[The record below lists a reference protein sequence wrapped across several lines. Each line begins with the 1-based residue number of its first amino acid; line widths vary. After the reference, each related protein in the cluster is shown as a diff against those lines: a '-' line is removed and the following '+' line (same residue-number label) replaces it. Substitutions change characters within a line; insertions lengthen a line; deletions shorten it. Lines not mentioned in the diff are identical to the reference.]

1 MKVEPTGTNPYI
13 QGKAQEK
20 APVSQDENTSLQDRF
35 ERQKPSDE
43 PSGNGSWFTSLL
55 SIRVPSTTKEIS
67 DERRDKICASIQ
79 PGDII
84 LETNNPY
91 PGWQVFEKL
100 TLDSDYTHAA
110 MYEGDGKF
118 IEATT
123 GDPSGKG
130 VVRTDL
136 REYLSGRLLVEVIR
150 PPYKSPEDREAAVD
164 YLQSQLGKP
173 YDAAFDLSEDKTH
186 YCAEIVYRALQNIPH
201 KIDAPLKSFMG
212 RPAAAPSSFQN
223 IEGAEVVYS
232 DKSSFWK
239 NMASHY
245 PVIAAAAGTAAAC
258 GMFGGPFA
266 AVGGFFGGLLVST
279 LVGNKIDTGHFNLAG
294 DSKSDL

>member
-1 MKVEPTGTNPYI
+1 MEIGSTGTNPYRGMPRE
-13 QGKAQEK
+13 QGQVREQEPQVK
-20 APVSQDENTSLQDRF
+20 DTF

-43 PSGNGSWFTSLL
+43 PSGNGNWFTTLL
-55 SIRVPSTTKEIS
+55 SLRIPSTTEKMS
-67 DERRDKICASIQ
+67 DERRDKICSVIQ

-91 PGWQVFEKL
+91 PGWQVFEKV

-136 REYLSGRLLVEVIR
+136 REYLQGQLLIEVIR
-150 PPYKSPEDREAAVD
+150 PPYKTPEDRQAAVD
-164 YLQSQLGKP
+164 YLRSQLGKP
-173 YDAAFDLSEDKTH
+173 YDSAFDLSEDKAH
-186 YCAEIVYRALQNIPH
+186 YCAEIVYRALQNIPN
-201 KIDAPLKSFMG
+201 KIEAPLKNFMG
-212 RPAAAPSSFQN
+212 RPAAAPASFQD
-223 IEGAEVVYS
+223 IKGAETVYS

-245 PVIAAAAGTAAAC
+245 PVLMGAATGAAAGAMFAGPIGATA
-258 GMFGGPFA
+258 
-266 AVGGFFGGLLVST
+266 GFLGGLLLTS
-279 LVGNKIDTGHFNLAG
+279 LVGNKIQTGHFNLMG